1 MFVCVFRLDP
11 SLAIGVDFFC
21 TLNPE
26 SSNIML
32 LETMKRKP
40 AIQMACANL
49 AFWLALAAWWTIND
63 GFIDFWSIVV
73 GGVFWVLVSDF
84 LVGCLLV
91 LLSFFSRKLADYGIP
106 LLAYFLLLILL
117 WIIAVQFAP
126 TYLE

>member
-1 MFVCVFRLDP
+1 
-11 SLAIGVDFFC
+11 
-21 TLNPE
+21 
-26 SSNIML
+26 ML

-49 AFWLALAAWWTIND
+49 AFWLALTAWWTIKD
-63 GFIDFWSIVV
+63 GFIDFWSTAV
-73 GGVFWVLVSDF
+73 GGVFRVLASDF

-106 LLAYFLLLILL
+106 LLAYFLLLILI

-126 TYLE
+126 AYLE